1 MCLFNICV
9 RIYNLILIMYIVVR
23 YYCFKINYNEVGEL
37 DGVRARMAV
46 RATNL
51 CLRGSMAWMMEQA
64 SIPHFT

>member
-1 MCLFNICV
+1 
-9 RIYNLILIMYIVVR
+9 MYIVVR
-23 YYCFKINYNEVGEL
+23 CYCFKINYNEVGEL
-37 DGVRARMAV
+37 DGVRARIAV